1 MLGINIGSLNSTVTL
16 GQSLNSAILFKTELL
31 LSETSARA
39 CPSILSFGETN
50 RVIGDQASLI
60 LRKNIKSSF
69 QYINRFIGFDSKC
82 PFSSTELNN
91 YYYVGDKYN
100 PDNNKFTYTING
112 EFVAK
117 VEEDN
122 DMGKIK
128 CPLVFQNLNF
138 HDFLIL
144 I

>member
-16 GQSLNSAILFKTELL
+16 GQNQNSALLFKTELL

-69 QYINRFIGFDSKC
+69 QYISRYIGFDSKC
-82 PFSSTELNN
+82 PFSSTELKN

-100 PDNNKFTYTING
+100 
-112 EFVAK
+112 
-117 VEEDN
+117 
-122 DMGKIK
+122 
-128 CPLVFQNLNF
+128 
-138 HDFLIL
+138 
-144 I
+144 